1 MLGIWNSP
9 PVPSLHAFTR
19 ERRRGRAGNRSRM
32 RGSVV
37 NRDRRR
43 AFRATLTRQRRG
55 CKQAESHARE
65 FDGDCSWFSRL
76 SAHRW
81 EEEREGG
88 MGVTWR
94 KHDKHV
100 VHRHAISYP
109 VEMHPSPL
117 LSLPFVFVRPCEK
130 ERVSY
135 GVLMLLNQFER
146 IFIVTLPLRFLK
158 FRLEYFS
165 SELYFYFYSQWN
177 NFNVTR
183 VLVFLPGCPTAYW
196 FILLRLCRWIIFLA

>member
-19 ERRRGRAGNRSRM
+19 ERRRERRAGNRSRM
-32 RGSVV
+32 RGPVV

-43 AFRATLTRQRRG
+43 ASRATLTRQRRG

-81 EEEREGG
+81 EEGG
-88 MGVTWR
+88 MSVTWR

-146 IFIVTLPLRFLK
+146 IFIVNLRLRFLK

-165 SELYFYFYSQWN
+165 SELYFYFYSRGIIS
-177 NFNVTR
+177 T
-183 VLVFLPGCPTAYW
+183 LPAY
-196 FILLRLCRWIIFLA
+196 

>member
-1 MLGIWNSP
+1 
-9 PVPSLHAFTR
+9 
-19 ERRRGRAGNRSRM
+19 
-32 RGSVV
+32 
-37 NRDRRR
+37 
-43 AFRATLTRQRRG
+43 
-55 CKQAESHARE
+55 
-65 FDGDCSWFSRL
+65 
-76 SAHRW
+76 
-81 EEEREGG
+81 

-109 VEMHPSPL
+109 VEMHPSLL

-146 IFIVTLPLRFLK
+146 IFIVNLRLRFLK

-165 SELYFYFYSQWN
+165 SELYFYFYSRGIISKLPAYQFSCPVVRPHTGSFYCDCAVELYFWRN
-177 NFNVTR
+177 R
-183 VLVFLPGCPTAYW
+183 VLRVI
-196 FILLRLCRWIIFLA
+196 FILRSRLRNARFELKNSVLPEFNQMLLFSILCIYMYYQMYLFSFIICPMNFQHDSFETVSTYRNMANVAAMRKYYNIVRI

>member
-1 MLGIWNSP
+1 
-9 PVPSLHAFTR
+9 
-19 ERRRGRAGNRSRM
+19 
-32 RGSVV
+32 
-37 NRDRRR
+37 
-43 AFRATLTRQRRG
+43 
-55 CKQAESHARE
+55 
-65 FDGDCSWFSRL
+65 
-76 SAHRW
+76 
-81 EEEREGG
+81 

-109 VEMHPSPL
+109 VEMHPSSL

-146 IFIVTLPLRFLK
+146 IFIVNLRLRFLK

-165 SELYFYFYSQWN
+165 EFRDTWPYFYFYSRGIIS
-177 NFNVTR
+177 T
-183 VLVFLPGCPTAYW
+183 LPAY
-196 FILLRLCRWIIFLA
+196 

>member
-1 MLGIWNSP
+1 
-9 PVPSLHAFTR
+9 
-19 ERRRGRAGNRSRM
+19 M
-32 RGSVV
+32 RGPVV

-43 AFRATLTRQRRG
+43 ASRATLTRQRRG

-65 FDGDCSWFSRL
+65 FDGVLLLVFKAFCTPVRGG
-76 SAHRW
+76 
-81 EEEREGG
+81 EGG

-109 VEMHPSPL
+109 VEMHPSSL

-165 SELYFYFYSQWN
+165 FELYFYFYSQWN

-196 FILLRLCRWIIFLA
+196 FILLRLCR

>member
-1 MLGIWNSP
+1 
-9 PVPSLHAFTR
+9 
-19 ERRRGRAGNRSRM
+19 
-32 RGSVV
+32 
-37 NRDRRR
+37 
-43 AFRATLTRQRRG
+43 
-55 CKQAESHARE
+55 
-65 FDGDCSWFSRL
+65 
-76 SAHRW
+76 
-81 EEEREGG
+81 

-100 VHRHAISYP
+100 VHCHAISYP

-165 SELYFYFYSQWN
+165 FELYFYFYSQWN

-196 FILLRLCRWIIFLA
+196 FILLRLCR